1 MGHHSTVE
9 FRALTLANQRHSRG
23 TGWRGT
29 GWTALWAAITA
40 CILAACTSHA
50 TQTDFSACP
59 AAKPAF
65 DVTDRFMEAFN
76 AKDMA
81 RLEATFHFPHIRIA
95 SYPLSVLT
103 GPGQQDD
110 VFGSLAAE
118 GWSRSEW
125 ADRRIVQCGS
135 TKAHVLATFVRYK
148 ANGEAYARYDG
159 LYIIELRDGFWGI
172 TARSTFA
179 P

>member
-1 MGHHSTVE
+1 MIRLSGLMLVA
-9 FRALTLANQRHSRG
+9 ALTGCAPQLSRV
-23 TGWRGT
+23 
-29 GWTALWAAITA
+29 
-40 CILAACTSHA
+40 
-50 TQTDFSACP
+50 DFSACP
-59 AAKPAF
+59 AANPAMA
-65 DVTDRFMEAFN
+65 VTDKFMTAFN
-76 AKDMA
+76 AKDMG

-118 GWSRSEW
+118 GWSRSDW
-125 ADRRIVQCGS
+125 ADRRIVQCS
-135 TKAHVLATFVRYK
+135 ASKAHMLATFVRFH
-148 ANGEAYARYDG
+148 ANGEVYARYDG

>member
-1 MGHHSTVE
+1 MG
-9 FRALTLANQRHSRG
+9 
-23 TGWRGT
+23 
-29 GWTALWAAITA
+29 
-40 CILAACTSHA
+40 
-50 TQTDFSACP
+50 
-59 AAKPAF
+59 
-65 DVTDRFMEAFN
+65 
-76 AKDMA
+76 

-110 VFGSLAAE
+110 VFGTLAAE
-118 GWSRSEW
+118 GWSRSDW
-125 ADRRIVQCGS
+125 ADRKIIQCS
-135 TKAHVLATFVRYK
+135 PTKAHMTATFVRYH

-159 LYIIELRDGFWGI
+159 LYVIELRDGFWGI